1 MRTGVLADDV
11 GRRKF
16 TPLTQQRHDEY
27 FRRPHLHT
35 HDRYVK
41 PSKNG
46 RERTSMRS
54 LTPHATM
61 VDYGNLLNPLN
72 VKSFVEAFGTRLDN
86 APTYEPPAQFQTVV
100 GRYNDA
106 YPMFS
111 TDKEMN
117 PATAYFVQ
125 KISEETNH
133 EIDMGDYFVT
143 AIKGNPSGP
152 KMRRP
157 LSLLVE
163 KEHNVVA
170 AGDIELQ
177 TKIKALFEEAM
188 RLSTVQPTTSGA
200 IDRSAIAS
208 IPPPPPRSSSPDRDR
223 DRSPGG
229 RRPDFQYA
237 RRSSSN
243 SRDPNGDD

>member
-1 MRTGVLADDV
+1 
-11 GRRKF
+11 
-16 TPLTQQRHDEY
+16 
-27 FRRPHLHT
+27 
-35 HDRYVK
+35 
-41 PSKNG
+41 
-46 RERTSMRS
+46 MRS
-54 LTPHATM
+54 LTPRTTM
-61 VDYGNLLNPLN
+61 IDYANLLNPLN
-72 VKSFVEAFGTRLDN
+72 VKSFVEAFGTRLDQ

-111 TDKEMN
+111 TAMGMN
-117 PATAYFVQ
+117 QSTAYFVQ
-125 KISEETNH
+125 KISEDTNH

-157 LSLLVE
+157 LSILVE

-170 AGDIELQ
+170 DGDIELQ

-188 RLSTVQPTTSGA
+188 RLSTVQPPTS
-200 IDRSAIAS
+200 DRSVIAS

-223 DRSPGG
+223 DRSPE

-243 SRDPNGDD
+243 SRDPDGDD

>member
-1 MRTGVLADDV
+1 
-11 GRRKF
+11 
-16 TPLTQQRHDEY
+16 
-27 FRRPHLHT
+27 
-35 HDRYVK
+35 
-41 PSKNG
+41 
-46 RERTSMRS
+46 MRS

-61 VDYGNLLNPLN
+61 IDYGSLLNPLN

-100 GRYNDA
+100 GRFNDS

-111 TDKEMN
+111 TAMGMN
-117 PATAYFVQ
+117 QSTAYFVQ

-133 EIDMGDYFVT
+133 QINMGDYFVT

-170 AGDIELQ
+170 AGDIDLQ
-177 TKIKALFEEAM
+177 TKIKSLFEEAM
-188 RLSTVQPTTSGA
+188 RLSTVQPPTS
-200 IDRSAIAS
+200 DRSAIAS
-208 IPPPPPRSSSPDRDR
+208 IPPAPPRSASPDRDR

-229 RRPDFQYA
+229 LRPDFQYT

-243 SRDPNGDD
+243 SRDPDGDD